1 MFAALLLR
9 LVRTAGMP
17 AVWQLALSALPAEA
31 AMVLGYFSFETL
43 VLGETAAAAAAV
55 HNNLLQAAA
64 GIVLAVLLEQA
75 VCRVPGLMR
84 PSGKTVPKKISV
96 FASFYRIRIGYN
108 QGILWKRGSLTMKNE
123 TIRKLVLSAMF
134 AALCC
139 VATMIVQIPTVAGY
153 TNLGECMCLLAGLV
167 LGPWYG
173 FFAAGIGSGL
183 ADLLA
188 GYAHYVPGTFLIK
201 GLVALI
207 AALLLRPLLKK
218 GEKIPFWR
226 LAVIELPSEVVMV
239 LGYFGYKALIL
250 GKGLSAAASIP
261 NNLVQAAIGIV
272 LSVLL
277 YTALSKVPEIHKS
290 FWKGE

>member
-1 MFAALLLR
+1 
-9 LVRTAGMP
+9 
-17 AVWQLALSALPAEA
+17 
-31 AMVLGYFSFETL
+31 
-43 VLGETAAAAAAV
+43 
-55 HNNLLQAAA
+55 
-64 GIVLAVLLEQA
+64 
-75 VCRVPGLMR
+75 
-84 PSGKTVPKKISV
+84 
-96 FASFYRIRIGYN
+96 
-108 QGILWKRGSLTMKNE
+108 MKNE

-188 GYAHYVPGTFLIK
+188 GYAHY
-201 GLVALI
+201 VALI